1 MRKLI
6 PINDRVLST
15 LDKEAKMKKRK
26 GKRTK
31 GTEEARPFEGL
42 SKVNQNAAGV
52 DIGATEI
59 VACVS
64 DGDEVQ
70 LVKAFGNYTVD
81 LQSISKWFRKH
92 KVKTVAMESTGVY
105 WIPLFEELERQGF
118 ECLLISSRSL
128 RKVAGQ
134 KTDVEDAQWIQTL
147 HSYGLLKGSFR
158 PQADLVALRTLLRHR
173 AQMLEHRAPHI
184 QHMQKALLQMNIQ
197 LSQAVS
203 DVMGVTGQKIIRAIV
218 AGMRKPEELATF
230 REPGCKHSREEI
242 AKALTG
248 TWREEHLYV
257 LKQSL
262 ELYDHYT
269 EKIEACDVEINRQY
283 GMTRPDWGNEE
294 LPVVPDK
301 KRHAHS
307 KNAPKAPREIRTH
320 LYRING
326 VDLSLVDGMGV
337 SLAQTVTMEVG
348 SNVGE
353 KFPTEKHF
361 CSWLGLAPKHDIS
374 GGKVLNNKTLKTKNR
389 AGQAFRLAANSVKKA
404 DCPFGVLYRRM
415 RARLGPAQATV
426 ATAHAIARVVYK
438 MLRYKVEYDPLSV
451 NEYQKQ
457 YEEQQVKYMKK
468 RAAKF
473 GYQLVPA

>member
-1 MRKLI
+1 
-6 PINDRVLST
+6 
-15 LDKEAKMKKRK
+15 MKKK
-26 GKRTK
+26 SKRTR
-31 GTEEARPFEGL
+31 GLEEARPFDGL

-64 DGDEVQ
+64 GGEEVQ

-81 LQSISKWFRKH
+81 LQSIAKWLHEH
-92 KVKTVAMESTGVY
+92 KIKTVAMESTGVY

-158 PQADLVALRTLLRHR
+158 PQGDLVALRTLLRHR
-173 AQMLEHRAPHI
+173 SQLVEHRSPHI

-197 LSQAVS
+197 LSQAVT
-203 DVMGVTGQKIIRAIV
+203 DVTGMTGQKIIRAIV
-218 AGMRKPEELATF
+218 AGIRDPEQLATL
-230 REPGCKHSREEI
+230 RDPGCKHSAEEI
-242 AKALTG
+242 EKALTG
-248 TWREEHLYV
+248 TWRAEHLYI

-262 ELYDHYT
+262 ELYDFYT
-269 EKIEACDVEINRQY
+269 EKVEACDKEISRRY
-283 GMTRPDWGNEE
+283 GMTRPDWASRE
-294 LPVVPDK
+294 LPAIPDK
-301 KRHAHS
+301 KRNSHS
-307 KNAPKAPREIRTH
+307 KNAPKEAKEIREH

-361 CSWLGLAPKHDIS
+361 CAWLGLAPKHDIT
-374 GGKVLNNKTLKTKNR
+374 GGKVLSNRTLKTKNR

-404 DCPFGVLYRRM
+404 DCPFGMMYRRL
-415 RARLGPAQATV
+415 RSRLGPAQATV

-438 MLRYKVEYDPLSV
+438 MLKYQVEYDPLSV

-457 YEEQQVKYMKK
+457 YEEQQVKYMRK

>member
-1 MRKLI
+1 
-6 PINDRVLST
+6 
-15 LDKEAKMKKRK
+15 MKKN
-26 GKRTK
+26 KRTK
-31 GTEEARPFEGL
+31 GKEEARPFEGL
-42 SKVNQNAAGV
+42 SKLNQNAAGV
-52 DIGATEI
+52 DIGAAEI

-64 DGDEVQ
+64 GGDEVQ

-81 LQSISKWFRKH
+81 LQAICEWFRKH
-92 KVKTVAMESTGVY
+92 EVKTVAMESTGVY

-158 PQADLVALRTLLRHR
+158 PQGDLVGLRTLLRHR
-173 AQMLEHRAPHI
+173 AQLVEHRAPHN

-197 LSQAVS
+197 LGQAVT
-203 DVMGVTGQKIIRAIV
+203 DVTGVTGQKIIRAIV
-218 AGMRKPEELATF
+218 AGLRKPEELATL
-230 REPGCKHSREEI
+230 RDPGCKHSEDEI

-262 ELYDHYT
+262 ELYDFYT
-269 EKIEACDVEINRQY
+269 EKIEACDAEISRQY
-283 GMTRPDWGNEE
+283 GMTRLDWAGGE
-294 LPVVPDK
+294 LPGVPDK
-301 KRHAHS
+301 KRHTHS
-307 KNAPKAPREIRTH
+307 KNAPKDAREIREH

-326 VDLSLVDGMGV
+326 VDLSLVDGFGV

-361 CSWLGLAPKHDIS
+361 SAWLGVAPKHDIT
-374 GGKVLNNKTLKTKNR
+374 GGKVLSNHTLKTKNR
-389 AGQAFRLAANSVKKA
+389 AGQAFRMAAQSVKKA
-404 DCPFGVLYRRM
+404 DCPFGVLYRRL
-415 RARLGPAQATV
+415 RSRLGPAQATV

-438 MLRYKVEYDPLSV
+438 MLKYKVEYDPLSV

-468 RAAKF
+468 KAAKLGF
-473 GYQLVPA
+473 QLIPA

>member
-1 MRKLI
+1 
-6 PINDRVLST
+6 
-15 LDKEAKMKKRK
+15 MKKK
-26 GKRTK
+26 KSKRTK
-31 GTEEARPFEGL
+31 GMEEARPFEGL
-42 SKVNQNAAGV
+42 SKVHQNAAGV

-64 DGDEVQ
+64 GGDEVQ

-81 LQSISKWFRKH
+81 LQAICEWFRKH
-92 KVKTVAMESTGVY
+92 EVKTVAMESTGVY

-173 AQMLEHRAPHI
+173 AQLVEHRAPHI

-197 LSQAVS
+197 LSQAVT
-203 DVMGVTGQKIIRAIV
+203 DVTGVTGQKIIRAIV
-218 AGMRKPEELATF
+218 AGLRKPEELATL
-230 REPGCKHSREEI
+230 RDPGCKHSEEEI

-262 ELYDHYT
+262 ELYDFYT
-269 EKIEACDVEINRQY
+269 EKIEACDAEISRQY
-283 GMTRPDWGNEE
+283 GMTRPDWAGGE

-307 KNAPKAPREIRTH
+307 KNAPKAAREIREH

-361 CSWLGLAPKHDIS
+361 SSWLGLAPKHDIS

-389 AGQAFRLAANSVKKA
+389 AGQAFRMAANSVKKA
-404 DCPFGVLYRRM
+404 DCPFGVLYRRL
-415 RARLGPAQATV
+415 RSRLGPAQATV

-438 MLRYKVEYDPLSV
+438 MLKYKVEYDPLSV

-457 YEEQQVKYMKK
+457 YEQQQVKYMKK

-473 GYQLVPA
+473 GYQLIPA

>member
-1 MRKLI
+1 
-6 PINDRVLST
+6 
-15 LDKEAKMKKRK
+15 
-26 GKRTK
+26 
-31 GTEEARPFEGL
+31 
-42 SKVNQNAAGV
+42 V

-59 VACVS
+59 VACVPGGS
-64 DGDEVQ
+64 EIQ
-70 LVKAFGNYTVD
+70 LVKVFGNYTVD
-81 LQSISKWFRKH
+81 LHAICEWFRKH
-92 KVKTVAMESTGVY
+92 GIQTVAMESTGVY

-134 KTDVEDAQWIQTL
+134 KTDEEDAQWIQTL

-173 AQMLEHRAPHI
+173 AQLLEHRAPHI

-197 LSQAVS
+197 LSQAVT

-218 AGMRKPEELATF
+218 AGMRKPEDLATF

-262 ELYDHYT
+262 ELYDFYT
-269 EKIEACDVEINRQY
+269 EKVEACDAELNRQY
-283 GMTRPDWGNEE
+283 GMTRPDWGNGE

-307 KNAPKAPREIRTH
+307 KNAPKESREIRTH

-353 KFPTEKHF
+353 KFATEKHF
-361 CSWLGLAPKHDIS
+361 SSWLGLAPKHDIS

-404 DCPFGVLYRRM
+404 DCPFGVLYRRL
-415 RARLGPAQATV
+415 RSRLGPAQATV

-438 MLRYKVEYDPLSV
+438 MLKYKVEYDPLSV

>member
-1 MRKLI
+1 
-6 PINDRVLST
+6 
-15 LDKEAKMKKRK
+15 MKHRR
-26 GKRTK
+26 KRTK
-31 GTEEARPFEGL
+31 GMEEVRPFEGL
-42 SKVNQNAAGV
+42 SKVNENAAGV

-59 VACVS
+59 VACVP
-64 DGDEVQ
+64 GGEEIQ

-81 LQSISKWFRKH
+81 LQAIAKWFHEH
-92 KVKTVAMESTGVY
+92 KIKTVAMESTGVY

-173 AQMLEHRAPHI
+173 AQLLEHRAPHI

-197 LSQAVS
+197 LSQAVT
-203 DVMGVTGQKIIRAIV
+203 DVTGMTGQMIIRAIV
-218 AGMRKPEELATF
+218 AGIRDPGQLATL
-230 REPGCKHSREEI
+230 RDPGCKHSEEEI

-257 LKQSL
+257 LQQSL
-262 ELYDHYT
+262 ELYDFYT
-269 EKIEACDVEINRQY
+269 EKIEACDAEISRQY
-283 GMTRPDWGNEE
+283 GMTRPDWVSGD

-301 KRHAHS
+301 KRNSHS
-307 KNAPKAPREIRTH
+307 KNAPKDAREIREH

-326 VDLSLVDGMGV
+326 VDLSLVDGFGV

-361 CSWLGLAPKHDIS
+361 SSWLGLAPKHDIS

-389 AGQAFRLAANSVKKA
+389 AGQAFRMAANSVKKA
-404 DCPFGVLYRRM
+404 DCPFGVLYRRL
-415 RARLGPAQATV
+415 RSRLGPAQATV

-438 MLRYKVEYDPLSV
+438 MLKYKVEYDPLSV
-451 NEYQKQ
+451 NEYQKK
-457 YEEQQVKYMKK
+457 YEEQQVKYMRK

>member
-1 MRKLI
+1 M
-6 PINDRVLST
+6 
-15 LDKEAKMKKRK
+15 KRK
-26 GKRTK
+26 SKRTK
-31 GTEEARPFEGL
+31 GMEEARPFEGM
-42 SKVNQNAAGV
+42 SKVNQKAAGV

-64 DGDEVQ
+64 AGEEVQ

-81 LQSISKWFRKH
+81 LQAIGEWFRQH
-92 KVKTVAMESTGVY
+92 EVKTVAMESTGVY

-158 PQADLVALRTLLRHR
+158 PQGDLVALRTLLRHR
-173 AQMLEHRAPHI
+173 SQLVEHRSPHI
-184 QHMQKALLQMNIQ
+184 QHMQKALLQMNVQ
-197 LSQAVS
+197 PSQAVT
-203 DVMGVTGQKIIRAIV
+203 DVTGMTGQKIIRAIV
-218 AGMRKPEELATF
+218 GGIRDPQQLATL
-230 REPGCKHSREEI
+230 RDPGCKHSEEEI
-242 AKALTG
+242 EKALRG
-248 TWREEHLYV
+248 TWREEHLYI

-262 ELYDHYT
+262 ELYDIYT
-269 EKIEACDVEINRQY
+269 EKIEACDEEISRQY
-283 GMTRPDWGNEE
+283 EMTRPDWGSRE
-294 LPVVPDK
+294 LPVIPDK
-301 KRHAHS
+301 KRNSHS
-307 KNAPKAPREIRTH
+307 KNAPKDAKQIREH

-326 VDLSLVDGMGV
+326 VDLSLVDGFGV
-337 SLAQTVTMEVG
+337 ALAQTVTMEVG

-353 KFPTEKHF
+353 KFPSEKHF
-361 CSWLGLAPKHDIS
+361 CSWLGLAPKHDIT
-374 GGKVLNNKTLKTKNR
+374 GGKVLSNRTLKTQNR

-404 DCPFGVLYRRM
+404 DCPFGVMYRRL
-415 RARLGPAQATV
+415 RSRLGPAQATV

-438 MLRYKVEYDPLSV
+438 MLKYKVEYDPLSV
-451 NEYQKQ
+451 NEYQQK

-468 RAAKF
+468 KAAKL

>member
-1 MRKLI
+1 
-6 PINDRVLST
+6 
-15 LDKEAKMKKRK
+15 MKKK
-26 GKRTK
+26 SKRTK
-31 GTEEARPFEGL
+31 GLEEARPFDGL
-42 SKVNQNAAGV
+42 SKVNKNAAGV

-64 DGDEVQ
+64 GGDEVQ
-70 LVKAFGNYTVD
+70 LVRAFGNYTID
-81 LQSISKWFRKH
+81 LKAIGEWFREH
-92 KVKTVAMESTGVY
+92 GVKTVAMESTGVY

-128 RKVAGQ
+128 RRVAGQ

-158 PQADLVALRTLLRHR
+158 PQGDLVALRTLLRHR
-173 AQMLEHRAPHI
+173 TQLIEHRAPHI
-184 QHMQKALLQMNIQ
+184 QHIQKALLQMNIQ
-197 LSQAVS
+197 LTQAVT

-218 AGMRKPEELATF
+218 EGVRSPKALAGF
-230 REPGCKHSREEI
+230 REPGCKHNEEEI
-242 AKALTG
+242 GQALTG

-262 ELYDHYT
+262 ELYDFYT
-269 EKIEACDVEINRQY
+269 EEIEACDAEISRQY
-283 GMTRPDWGNEE
+283 GVTRPDWVVGE

-301 KRHAHS
+301 KRNSHS
-307 KNAPKAPREIRTH
+307 KNAPKDAKEIREH

-337 SLAQTVTMEVG
+337 SLVQTVTMEVG

-361 CSWLGLAPKHDIS
+361 CAWLGVAPKHDIT
-374 GGKVLNNKTLKTKNR
+374 GGKVLSNHTLKTKNR
-389 AGQAFRLAANSVKKA
+389 AGQAFRMAAQSVKQA
-404 DCPFGVLYRRM
+404 DCPFGVLYRRL
-415 RARLGPAQATV
+415 RSRLGPAQATV

-438 MLRYKVEYDPLSV
+438 MLKYKVEYDPLSV

-468 RAAKF
+468 KAAKL
-473 GYQLVPA
+473 GYQLVRA

>member
-1 MRKLI
+1 M
-6 PINDRVLST
+6 
-15 LDKEAKMKKRK
+15 KRK
-26 GKRTK
+26 HKRTK
-31 GTEEARPFEGL
+31 GVEEARPLEGL
-42 SKVNQNAAGV
+42 SRVNENAAGV

-64 DGDEVQ
+64 GGAEVQ

-81 LQSISKWFRKH
+81 LKAISEWFH
-92 KVKTVAMESTGVY
+92 QHGVETVAMESTGVY

-158 PQADLVALRTLLRHR
+158 PEGDLVALRTLLRHR
-173 AQMLEHRAPHI
+173 AQLVEHRAPHVL
-184 QHMQKALLQMNIQ
+184 HMQKALLQMNIQ
-197 LSQAVS
+197 LSQAVT
-203 DVMGVTGQKIIRAIV
+203 DVMGVTGQKIMRMIV
-218 AGMRKPEELATF
+218 EGERNPKRLAEL
-230 REPGCKHSREEI
+230 REPGCKHSEEEI
-242 AKALTG
+242 EKALTG
-248 TWREEHLYV
+248 TWRAEHLYV
-257 LKQSL
+257 LQQSL
-262 ELYDHYT
+262 ELYDFYT
-269 EKIEACDVEINRQY
+269 EKIEACDEEISRRY
-283 GMTRPDWGNEE
+283 EMTRPEWASGE

-301 KRHAHS
+301 KLHTHS
-307 KNAPKAPREIRTH
+307 KNAPKEAKEIREH

-326 VDLSLVDGMGV
+326 VDLSLVDGFGV

-361 CSWLGLAPKHDIS
+361 SRWLGLAPKHDIT
-374 GGKVLNNKTLKTKNR
+374 GGKVLSNHTLKTKNR
-389 AGQAFRLAANSVKKA
+389 AGQAFRMAAQAVKKA
-404 DCPFGVLYRRM
+404 DCPFGAMYRRL
-415 RARLGPAQATV
+415 RSRLGPAQATV
-426 ATAHAIARVVYK
+426 ATAHAIARTVYK
-438 MLRYKVEYDPLSV
+438 MLKYKVEYDPLSV
-451 NEYQKQ
+451 NEYQQK

-468 RAAKF
+468 KAAKL

>member
-1 MRKLI
+1 MLFR
-6 PINDRVLST
+6 D
-15 LDKEAKMKKRK
+15 
-26 GKRTK
+26 
-31 GTEEARPFEGL
+31 
-42 SKVNQNAAGV
+42 
-52 DIGATEI
+52 
-59 VACVS
+59 
-64 DGDEVQ
+64 
-70 LVKAFGNYTVD
+70 TVD
-81 LQSISKWFRKH
+81 LHAICEWFRKH
-92 KVKTVAMESTGVY
+92 KIKTVAMESTGVY

-173 AQMLEHRAPHI
+173 AQLLEHRAPHI

-197 LSQAVS
+197 LSKAVT

-262 ELYDHYT
+262 ELYDLYT
-269 EKIEACDVEINRQY
+269 EKIEACDAEIHRQY
-283 GMTRPDWGNEE
+283 GMTRPDWGDGE

-307 KNAPKAPREIRTH
+307 KNAPKEAREIRKH
-320 LYRING
+320 LYRTNG

-337 SLAQTVTMEVG
+337 SLAQTVAMEVG

-374 GGKVLNNKTLKTKNR
+374 GGKVFNNKTLKTKNR
-389 AGQAFRLAANSVKKA
+389 AGQAFRMAANSVKKA
-404 DCPFGVLYRRM
+404 DCPFGVLYRRL
-415 RARLGPAQATV
+415 RSRLGPAQATV

-438 MLRYKVEYDPLSV
+438 MLTSKVEYDPLSV

-457 YEEQQVKYMKK
+457 YEEQQIKYMKK
-468 RAAKF
+468 RAANF

>member
-1 MRKLI
+1 M
-6 PINDRVLST
+6 
-15 LDKEAKMKKRK
+15 
-26 GKRTK
+26 
-31 GTEEARPFEGL
+31 
-42 SKVNQNAAGV
+42 
-52 DIGATEI
+52 
-59 VACVS
+59 
-64 DGDEVQ
+64 
-70 LVKAFGNYTVD
+70 
-81 LQSISKWFRKH
+81 
-92 KVKTVAMESTGVY
+92 
-105 WIPLFEELERQGF
+105 
-118 ECLLISSRSL
+118 
-128 RKVAGQ
+128 
-134 KTDVEDAQWIQTL
+134 EDAQWIQTL

-173 AQMLEHRAPHI
+173 AQLLEHRAPHI
-184 QHMQKALLQMNIQ
+184 QHIQKALLQMNIQ
-197 LSQAVS
+197 LSQAVT

-262 ELYDHYT
+262 ELYDFYT
-269 EKIEACDVEINRQY
+269 EKIEACDAEIKRQY
-283 GMTRPDWGNEE
+283 GMTRPDWVSGE

-307 KNAPKAPREIRTH
+307 KNAPREAREIRKH
-320 LYRING
+320 LYRLNG

-374 GGKVLNNKTLKTKNR
+374 GGRVLNNKTLKTKNR
-389 AGQAFRLAANSVKKA
+389 AGQAFRMAANSVKKA
-404 DCPFGVLYRRM
+404 DCLFGVLYRRL
-415 RARLGPAQATV
+415 RSRLGPAQATV

-438 MLRYKVEYDPLSV
+438 MLTYKVEYDPLSV
-451 NEYQKQ
+451 NEYQKR

-473 GYQLVPA
+473 GYRLVPA

>member
-1 MRKLI
+1 
-6 PINDRVLST
+6 
-15 LDKEAKMKKRK
+15 MKKKKSR
-26 GKRTK
+26 RTK
-31 GTEEARPFEGL
+31 GLEEARPFEGL

-64 DGDEVQ
+64 GGEDVQ

-81 LQSISKWFRKH
+81 LQSMAKWFHEHRI
-92 KVKTVAMESTGVY
+92 KTVAMESTGVY

-173 AQMLEHRAPHI
+173 AQLVEHRAPHI

-197 LSQAVS
+197 LSQAVT
-203 DVMGVTGQKIIRAIV
+203 DVTGMTGQKIIRAIV
-218 AGMRKPEELATF
+218 GGIRDPEQLATL
-230 REPGCKHSREEI
+230 RDPGCQHSAEEI
-242 AKALTG
+242 VKALTG
-248 TWREEHLYV
+248 TWRAEHLYV
-257 LKQSL
+257 LKQLL
-262 ELYDHYT
+262 EIYDFYT
-269 EKIEACDVEINRQY
+269 EKIEACDAEINRQY
-283 GMTRPDWGNEE
+283 GMIRPEWESGE

-301 KRHAHS
+301 KRHSHS
-307 KNAPKAPREIRTH
+307 KNAPKAAKAIREH

-326 VDLSLVDGMGV
+326 VDVSLVDGMGV
-337 SLAQTVTMEVG
+337 SLTQTVTMEVG
-348 SNVGE
+348 SSVGE

-361 CSWLGLAPKHDIS
+361 CAWLGLAPKHDIS

-389 AGQAFRLAANSVKKA
+389 AGQAFRMAANSVKKA
-404 DCPFGVLYRRM
+404 DCPFGVLYRRL
-415 RARLGPAQATV
+415 RSRLGPAQATV

-438 MLRYKVEYDPLSV
+438 MLKYKVEYDPLSV

>member
-1 MRKLI
+1 M
-6 PINDRVLST
+6 
-15 LDKEAKMKKRK
+15 KRK
-26 GKRTK
+26 NKRTK
-31 GTEEARPFEGL
+31 GMEEARPFEGM

-59 VACVS
+59 IACVS
-64 DGDEVQ
+64 GGEDVQ

-81 LQSISKWFRKH
+81 LLAICEWFRKH
-92 KVKTVAMESTGVY
+92 EVKTVAMESTGVY
-105 WIPLFEELERQGF
+105 WIPLYEELERQGF
-118 ECLLISSRSL
+118 ACLLISSHSL

-158 PQADLVALRTLLRHR
+158 PQGDLVALRTLLRHR
-173 AQMLEHRAPHI
+173 SQLVEHRSPHI
-184 QHMQKALLQMNIQ
+184 QHMQKALLQMNVQ
-197 LSQAVS
+197 LSQAVT
-203 DVMGVTGQKIIRAIV
+203 DVTGMTGQKIIRSIV
-218 AGMRKPEELATF
+218 NGERNARVLAGF
-230 REPGCKHSREEI
+230 RDPGCKHSEEEI
-242 AKALTG
+242 EKALTG

-262 ELYDHYT
+262 ELYDFYT
-269 EKIEACDVEINRQY
+269 EKVEACDEEISRRY
-283 GMTRPDWGNEE
+283 GMTRPDWVSRE
-294 LPVVPDK
+294 LPVIPDK
-301 KRHAHS
+301 KRNSHS
-307 KNAPKAPREIRTH
+307 KNAPKDAKGIREH

-353 KFPTEKHF
+353 KFPSEKHF
-361 CSWLGLAPKHDIS
+361 CAWLGLAPKHDIT
-374 GGKVLNNKTLKTKNR
+374 GGKVLSNRTLKTKNR

-404 DCPFGVLYRRM
+404 DCPFGVMYRRL
-415 RARLGPAQATV
+415 RSRLGPAQATV

-438 MLRYKVEYDPLSV
+438 MLKYKVEYDPLSV

-457 YEEQQVKYMKK
+457 YEEQQVKYMRK

-473 GYQLVPA
+473 GYQLIPA

>member
-1 MRKLI
+1 
-6 PINDRVLST
+6 
-15 LDKEAKMKKRK
+15 MKKRK
-26 GKRTK
+26 SKRTK
-31 GTEEARPFEGL
+31 GKEEARPFEGL

-59 VACVS
+59 VACVLPYGHDIS
-64 DGDEVQ
+64 AGDEVQ

-81 LQSISKWFRKH
+81 LHAICEWFRKH
-92 KVKTVAMESTGVY
+92 KIKTVAMESTGVY

-134 KTDVEDAQWIQTL
+134 KTDVEDAQWMQTL

-173 AQMLEHRAPHI
+173 AQLLEHRAPHI

-197 LSQAVS
+197 LSQAVT

-218 AGMRKPEELATF
+218 TGMRKPEELATF

-242 AKALTG
+242 ARALTG
-248 TWREEHLYV
+248 TWREEHVYV

-262 ELYDHYT
+262 ELYDFYT
-269 EKIEACDVEINRQY
+269 EKIEACDAEINRQY
-283 GMTRPDWGNEE
+283 GMTRPHWVSGE

-307 KNAPKAPREIRTH
+307 KNAPKEAREIRKH

-361 CSWLGLAPKHDIS
+361 SSWLGLAPKHDIT
-374 GGKVLNNKTLKTKNR
+374 GGKVLSNHTLKTKNR
-389 AGQAFRLAANSVKKA
+389 AGQAFRMAANSVKKA
-404 DCPFGVLYRRM
+404 DCPFGVLYRRL
-415 RARLGPAQATV
+415 RSRLGPAQATV

-438 MLRYKVEYDPLSV
+438 MLTDKVEYDPLSV
-451 NEYQKQ
+451 NEYQQQ

-473 GYQLVPA
+473 GYRLVPA